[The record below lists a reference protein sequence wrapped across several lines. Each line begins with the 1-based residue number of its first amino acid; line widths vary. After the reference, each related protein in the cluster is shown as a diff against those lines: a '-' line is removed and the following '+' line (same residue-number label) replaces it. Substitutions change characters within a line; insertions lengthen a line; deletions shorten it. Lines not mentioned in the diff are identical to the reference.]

1 LANVVAVG
9 DVSAVGEVPVLL
21 AFSYACV
28 SNPSKPARAAAGGGW
43 RGTDDEPPALDLGGT
58 FANGSETSPK
68 GSETSPPEPALP
80 SNDDA
85 DAALVNGSSPGG
97 RAPAAGNCTDRFP
110 GLVE

>member
-43 RGTDDEPPALDLGGT
+43 RGTDDEPEPPALDLGGT
-58 FANGSETSPK
+58 DAGALFANGSETSPK
-68 GSETSPPEPALP
+68 GSETSPP
-80 SNDDA
+80 
-85 DAALVNGSSPGG
+85 DAAAVNGSSPGG
-97 RAPAAGNCTDRFP
+97 RAPAAGNCTDKFP